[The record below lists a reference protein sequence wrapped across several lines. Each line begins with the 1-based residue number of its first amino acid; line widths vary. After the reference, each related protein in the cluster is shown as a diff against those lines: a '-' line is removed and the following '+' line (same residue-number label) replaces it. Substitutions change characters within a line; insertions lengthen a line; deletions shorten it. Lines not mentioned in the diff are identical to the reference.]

1 MSSLLRHGGG
11 ATSLLPR
18 LLLLRRTLPRT
29 PTSSTLSSP
38 QIIPPRTLD
47 TITSPTPFSDSDS
60 DSPLLH
66 FPVYA
71 ADVSNSGSR
80 GGVCFVCPSTTIPSL
95 RQFVP
100 EGSKER
106 GEVERLGV
114 LDRIIVEG
122 VLNPCG
128 MPSLEFFLPD
138 GNDPDETMILFP
150 KRTFQPSTLRRKR
163 NHGFFA
169 RYDSV
174 LPLSQ
179 ALQGNKRWPESD
191 RTKNSKGKVEN
202 YSIASLSSKL
212 VNLKIVSFRCA
223 VLMKEI

>member
-11 ATSLLPR
+11 GATALLSR
-18 LLLLRRTLPRT
+18 LLLLRRTLPHI
-29 PTSSTLSSP
+29 PPPSTLFSP

-47 TITSPTPFSDSDS
+47 SITAPTPFSDFDS
-60 DSPLLH
+60 NSHLH
-66 FPVYA
+66 FPLY
-71 ADVSNSGSR
+71 ADVSNSIPR
-80 GGVCFVCPSTTIPSL
+80 GRCFECPSTTISSL

-106 GEVERLGV
+106 EEGERLGV
-114 LDRIIVEG
+114 LDRINVEG
-122 VLNPCG
+122 VLSPCG

-169 RYDSV
+169 RK
-174 LPLSQ
+174 
-179 ALQGNKRWPESD
+179 A
-191 RTKNSKGKVEN
+191 TKGGRRVIARRIAKGR
-202 YSIASLSSKL
+202 SRITA
-212 VNLKIVSFRCA
+212 
-223 VLMKEI
+223 